1 MNPHAPMDRETPAAG
16 IRDRIR
22 ELETQ
27 QILQVS
33 RLAFDDPNVI
43 PLWYGES
50 DVETPA
56 FICERAAAAL
66 ADGETFYTHKH
77 GIPALRDAIARYTAD
92 LYGIAM
98 QAERI
103 TATSSGMTGIMLAM
117 QMLVDAGDNVVI
129 VGPVWPNAQ
138 ATVEIM
144 AGEPRTAPLRF
155 GNEGWTLDLDRLMAC
170 CDDRTRAVF
179 VNSPGNPTGWMMPES
194 DQRALLDFCRT
205 RGIWIIADE
214 VYARIV
220 YDRRVAPSF
229 LSVAEPEDRLIVIN
243 SFSKSWAMTGWRLGW
258 ITHPSSCA
266 EFIGNLIEYNTSGT
280 PAFLQRAAVT
290 AIEDGEAV
298 IESMVDRCRS
308 GREVIGRC
316 LADLPRVR
324 YRAPDAAFY
333 AFFAVDGMDKS
344 LDFAKRLVHETGV
357 GLAPGTAF
365 GPDGEGWLRLCF
377 ARAPETLEQAVER
390 LAPALA

>member
-1 MNPHAPMDRETPAAG
+1 MTASSADGSFRAAA

-22 ELETQ
+22 ALETQ

-33 RLAFDDPNVI
+33 RLALGDTNVI

-50 DVETPA
+50 DVETPD
-56 FICERAAAAL
+56 FICQRAGAAL
-66 ADGETFYTHKH
+66 AAGETFYTHKH
-77 GIPALRDAIARYTAD
+77 GIPELRAAISRYTTG
-92 LYGIAM
+92 LYGTVVED
-98 QAERI
+98 ERI
-103 TATSSGMTGIMLAM
+103 TVTSSGMTGIMLAM

-155 GNEGWTLDLDRLMAC
+155 GNEGWSLDLDQLMHR
-170 CDDRTRAVF
+170 CDDRTRAIF
-179 VNSPGNPTGWMMPES
+179 VNSPGNPTGWMMEQEA
-194 DQRALLDFCRT
+194 QRALLEFCRK

-220 YDRRVAPSF
+220 YDRPVAPSF
-229 LSVAEPEDRLIVIN
+229 LAVAEPEDRLIVIN

-258 ITHPSSCA
+258 ITYPVSCG
-266 EFIGNLIEYNTSGT
+266 EFVGNLIEYNTSGT
-280 PAFLQRAAVT
+280 PAFLQHAAVT
-290 AIEDGEAV
+290 AIEEGEPV
-298 IESMVDRCRS
+298 VDSMVARCRA
-308 GREVIGRC
+308 GRDVIGRC
-316 LADLPRVR
+316 LADLPRIR
-324 YRAPDAAFY
+324 YRPPDAAFY
-333 AFFAVDGMDKS
+333 AFFAVDGMDNS

-365 GPDGEGWLRLCF
+365 GPEGEGWLRLCF

-390 LAPALA
+390 LSPALA

>member
-1 MNPHAPMDRETPAAG
+1 MNPHAPLDPAQPAAA

-33 RLAFDDPNVI
+33 RLGLDDPNVI

-56 FICERAAAAL
+56 FICQRAAEAL
-66 ADGETFYTHKH
+66 AAGETFYTHKH
-77 GIPALRDAIARYTAD
+77 GIPPLRDAISRYTAD

-98 QAERI
+98 GTDRI
-103 TATSSGMTGIMLAM
+103 TVTSSGMTAIMLAM

-155 GNEGWTLDLDRLMAC
+155 GNEGWTLDLDRVMAQ

-179 VNSPGNPTGWMMPES
+179 VNAPGNPTGWMMSETE
-194 DQRALLDFCRT
+194 QRALLDFCRS
-205 RGIWIIADE
+205 RGIWIVADE

-220 YDRRVAPSF
+220 YDRRAAPSF

-258 ITHPSSCA
+258 ITHPESCA
-266 EFIGNLIEYNTSGT
+266 EYVGNLIEYNTSGT
-280 PAFLQRAAVT
+280 PAFLQHAAVT
-290 AIEDGEAV
+290 AIEEGEPV
-298 IESMVDRCRS
+298 VESMVARCRA

-333 AFFAVDGMDKS
+333 AFFAVDGMDNS
-344 LDFAKRLVHETGV
+344 LAFAKRLVHETGV

-365 GPDGEGWLRLCF
+365 GPNGEGWLRLCF